1 MDIGYESI
9 LVLCI
14 ITILLGITYYNKNI
28 LQENFIDVNKLYDRT
43 TCTQCLK
50 NNNDSATITSSND
63 NNATKRF
70 SRLYRHT
77 LGLKNSYDTKFC
89 SSGNPALKD
98 PCPDILNS
106 SQAYIPQ
113 EMLDECKKAQTQAQ
127 TTPTPKPSSSSI
139 LNNENAFKQLLY
151 KYAILTSG
159 RTSSPDWFSTY
170 NLQYP

>member
-1 MDIGYESI
+1 MMNMTIGRESI

-14 ITILLGITYYNKNI
+14 IAILLGITYYNKNI
-28 LQENFIDVNKLYDRT
+28 LQETFIDANKLYDRT
-43 TCTQCLK
+43 SCTQCLK
-50 NNNDSATITSSND
+50 NDTTTTTSSNY
-63 NNATKRF
+63 NNSTKQF

-113 EMLDECKKAQTQAQ
+113 EMLDECMKAQRQAQ
-127 TTPTPKPSSSSI
+127 TTPTPNPSSS
-139 LNNENAFKQLLY
+139 LNNENSFKQLLY

-159 RTSSPDWFSTY
+159 RTSAPDWFSTY